1 MKLPQSGTLVVK
13 PRVVA
18 GRKPLPAD
26 FAVQVMHEPTPEQRR
41 ASHTPGIHDVDGPYQ
56 GSSSQTPP
64 CQDGVGRREL
74 APGRYLVY
82 ATRQRSP
89 DGLAAR
95 CRPGGTICG
104 LIPRRGADRGWTC
117 PAGWS
122 ATSRSGR
129 AGPPPSTCVAGLR
142 RGDRPG
148 RAAGGDTAGNLEV
161 VVDTPGPLRNQCGPL
176 PAFDALLHTDLPSS
190 SQTFTAPDG
199 TFWLD
204 GLLPGTYR
212 LAVRQSMEETAPT
225 RSGEVV
231 VRSGETVAVDDLR
244 ID

>member
-1 MKLPQSGTLVVK
+1 VPGGLVRDLEVR
-13 PRVVA
+13 P
-18 GRKPLPAD
+18 GRPASVDVPLPAYG
-26 FAVQVMHEPTPEQRR
+26 AVT
-41 ASHTPGIHDVDGPYQ
+41 
-56 GSSSQTPP
+56 
-64 CQDGVGRREL
+64 GRVVR
-74 APGRYLVY
+74 
-82 ATRQRSP
+82 
-89 DGLAAR
+89 
-95 CRPGGTICG
+95 
-104 LIPRRGADRGWTC
+104 
-117 PAGWS
+117 
-122 ATSRSGR
+122 
-129 AGPPPSTCVAGLR
+129 
-142 RGDRPG
+142 
-148 RAAGGDTAGNLEV
+148 AGGDTAGNLEV